1 MYTYYKCI
9 ILPSFRFIVYILAM
23 NLGPPISSLPDV
35 TFEVTAGGS
44 SANDFRIF
52 SHEDL
57 TSPALHNMAENYLS
71 QDNVLP

>member
-1 MYTYYKCI
+1 
-9 ILPSFRFIVYILAM
+9 M
-23 NLGPPISSLPDV
+23 NLESPISSLPDV
-35 TFEVTAGGS
+35 TFEVITGDS

-57 TSPALHNMAENYLS
+57 TSPALHNTAENYLS